1 MELLLLRA
9 WLVSPRRS
17 PNPAASTPRQSPSS
31 ALSALPA
38 LSHSRPP
45 PTTMAAARPLCR
57 LLLQP
62 PARRA
67 LSTTPPRSHRGP
79 LRDHPVPHIPITP
92 ATAPYTPA
100 DLAELRKRYSAA
112 QIASFLAGE
121 RAISRSDFESRVARP
136 RGDAMGLRYLD
147 DLSMYD
153 PVLDFP
159 DPAHPPE
166 YVIGHPLQPLPVLS
180 DPTPGN
186 DEDDKDAAGV
196 PWMRSVS
203 RKTGFS
209 EEQLSRFRTRVLV
222 SHRVVNMTHMGKISK
237 IYSLVV
243 AGNGNGLVGIGE
255 GKATE
260 FEDSHRM
267 ATYVAMRN
275 LEPIPRYEGRTIFG
289 DVEVKVGAVELG
301 LYSRPPGRFASG
313 VCVCVCLFVC

>member
-1 MELLLLRA
+1 MTTARPFSRLLLLP
-9 WLVSPRRS
+9 SP
-17 PNPAASTPRQSPSS
+17 
-31 ALSALPA
+31 
-38 LSHSRPP
+38 
-45 PTTMAAARPLCR
+45 
-57 LLLQP
+57 
-62 PARRA
+62 RRA
-67 LSTTPPRSHRGP
+67 LSTTPFLSHRGP
-79 LRDHPVPHIPITP
+79 SRDYPVLNKPLT
-92 ATAPYTPA
+92 ADSAPYTPA
-100 DLAELRKRYSAA
+100 DLAELRKRYSPS

-121 RAISRSDFESRVARP
+121 TSISRSDFESRVARP
-136 RGDAMGLRYLD
+136 RGDPMGLHYLD

-166 YVIGHPLQPLPVLS
+166 YVIGHPLQPLPLLS
-180 DPTPGN
+180 DPVASDADDSGN
-186 DEDDKDAAGV
+186 KEAVGA
-196 PWMRSVS
+196 PWASAVS

-209 EEQLSRFRTRVLV
+209 EEQLGRFRHRVLV

-260 FEDSHRM
+260 FEDSQRM

-301 LYSRPPGRFASG
+301 LYSRPPGRCSCFFFFFFLVVG
-313 VCVCVCLFVC
+313 FRC